1 MNWLA
6 AKSCHFKGVGVHYYQ
21 FNPKNYMS
29 KTSFLEPMED
39 LAYRRMLDHCY
50 LTELPLPSD
59 IDEIAIL
66 IRMRT
71 HCDSIKTVLRY
82 FFELTDSGY
91 VNETVSKVIAD
102 YHSKSVKAKASADAR
117 WEKERMKRANVS
129 NNNANVC
136 KDDANAMRYE
146 CEGNANKEQETK
158 NKEQILKTSISD
170 VFIFWKSTFK
180 KTDRTIL
187 KGVRE
192 TKIKARLNEGYSV
205 DEIKQ
210 AILNISCSQYHIDAG
225 HTDIELICRD
235 QSHLDKYIAMAGV
248 KKSIDS
254 QPKPKAE
261 DLKEVDGLW

>member
-1 MNWLA
+1 M
-6 AKSCHFKGVGVHYYQ
+6 HYYQ

-50 LTELPLPSD
+50 LTELPLPCD
-59 IDEIAIL
+59 IDEIAML
-66 IRMRT
+66 IRMRS

-82 FFELTDSGY
+82 FFELTDGGY
-91 VNETVSKVIAD
+91 INETVSKVIAD

-117 WEKERMKRANVS
+117 WEREREKRANES
-129 NNNANVC
+129 NSNANASE
-136 KDDANAMRYE
+136 DDANAMRND
-146 CEGNANKEQETK
+146 CESNANKEQETK
-158 NKEQILKTSISD
+158 NKEQILKTNVLS
-170 VFIFWKSTFK
+170 VFDFWKTTYK

-187 KGVRE
+187 KGGRE

-210 AILNISCSQYHIDAG
+210 AITNISFSQHHAEGG

-235 QSHLDKYIAMAGV
+235 QSHLDKYIALGGNKSALTGN
-248 KKSIDS
+248 KKPA
-254 QPKPKAE
+254 QE
-261 DLKEVDGLW
+261 YKEVEGLW

>member
-1 MNWLA
+1 MKWLA
-6 AKSCHFKGVGVHYYQ
+6 AKSCHFKGVKMHYYQ

-50 LTELPLPSD
+50 LTELPLPCD
-59 IDEIAIL
+59 IDEIAML
-66 IRMRT
+66 IRMRA

-129 NNNANVC
+129 NNDANAC
-136 KDDANAMRYE
+136 KDDADAMRYE

-170 VFIFWKSTFK
+170 VFVFWKSTFK

-254 QPKPKAE
+254 QPKSKAE

>member
-91 VNETVSKVIAD
+91 VNETVGKVIAD
-102 YHSKSVKAKASADAR
+102 YHSKSVKAKASPDAR
-117 WEKERMKRANVS
+117 WEKERVKRANAS
-129 NNNANVC
+129 NSDANAC
-136 KDDANAMRYE
+136 EYDANAMRDE

>member
-1 MNWLA
+1 M
-6 AKSCHFKGVGVHYYQ
+6 HYYQ

-50 LTELPLPSD
+50 LTELPLPCD
-59 IDEIAIL
+59 IDEIAML

-82 FFELTDSGY
+82 FFELTENGY
-91 VNETVSKVIAD
+91 INETVSKVID
-102 YHSKSVKAKASADAR
+102 EYHSKSVKAKASADAR
-117 WEKERMKRANVS
+117 WEKERAKRANES
-129 NNNANVC
+129 NN
-136 KDDANAMRYE
+136 DANASNSNANALRNE

-158 NKEQILKTSISD
+158 NKEQLLKTNVSN
-170 VFIFWKSTFK
+170 VFLFWKETFK

-210 AILNISCSQYHIDAG
+210 AILNVSCSQHHIDG
-225 HTDIELICRD
+225 GYTDIELICRD
-235 QSHLDKYIAMAGV
+235 QAHLDKYIAMGGST
-248 KKSIDS
+248 KIKSNES
-254 QPKPKAE
+254 KPEAIE
-261 DLKEVDGLW
+261 TGNLW

>member
-6 AKSCHFKGVGVHYYQ
+6 VKSYHFKGVKMHYYQ

-50 LTELPLPSD
+50 LTELPLPCD
-59 IDEIAIL
+59 IDEIAML

-82 FFELTDSGY
+82 FFELTDNGY

-117 WEKERMKRANVS
+117 WGKERAKRANAS
-129 NNNANVC
+129 NKDANASD
-136 KDDANAMRYE
+136 DDANAMQE
-146 CEGNANKEQETK
+146 DCEGNANKEQETK
-158 NKEQILKTSISD
+158 NKEQILKTNVSD
-170 VFIFWKSTFK
+170 VFVFWKSTFK

-210 AILNISCSQYHIDAG
+210 AIVNISSSQYHIDAG

-235 QSHLDKYIAMAGV
+235 QSHLDKYIAMGGV
-248 KKSIDS
+248 KKITDS
-254 QPKPKAE
+254 QPKPKAV
-261 DLKEVDGLW
+261 DLEEVEGLW